1 MSVSKLCSTITG
13 LYSGEKNISDT
24 KYTYKYLQDVFNRLD
39 KAIGYSALGGRRE
52 NEFPPG
58 GSRERYED
66 YMRLETVR
74 KNPPYGT
81 KTGKVT
87 ISVHDADGKPLVSEL
102 RLIPK
107 SDSAK
112 LGVSTGYTN
121 TPVNNIEDI
130 CDKIY
135 GSHFDFGSACAS
147 HGTCEAYDAGKKI
160 NICERKKNAEETFGK
175 HVEQTA
181 EQHVGSIAGEDSEA
195 TKTVVKEDEETP
207 VKDNSVCVWKNVSPS
222 CDSEDYTWYD
232 YFRRVTKEN
241 GTFTENIPIGTYIL
255 IVSHGS
261 EWEIAK
267 SEITVPGDN
276 EITLNRIVDLA
287 AENWYAGDLHHHS
300 VFSSPLYPP
309 DGTDYV
315 YDTPEKIKNS
325 MLARGLSYGAL
336 SDHHNTYN
344 HRTWEKFKTSDF
356 TPILSKEIS
365 TSNGHV
371 LQLNTDPD
379 IIYRIPKEE
388 DRTPEVMRAEYIRIT
403 DEIKSYGGHPQINH
417 PCDMQKSI
425 SYPPEFADMIDIFYT
440 MEIWNGS
447 HPLFD
452 RCTNGNAMEMWMNI
466 LKSGKF
472 IAATTGSDTHEITC
486 EFWFD
491 AVNYVFGMYRAVKA
505 ALANTLHAH
514 NKNGI
519 ILEGKD
525 LEDAAFFDLL
535 MTDALPTVKRWALFN
550 LSSGCVRTYVHCTQE
565 RTPKNILAELKQGH
579 SFLTNGPILIAEIRD
594 KAASLKIISNRPL
607 ARLIVYSD
615 TGVPEEFALAAPVR
629 INGGFDYSCEINL
642 NTAGKKWF
650 VFRIFGDDVTTE
662 AITNPIQIEG

>member
-1 MSVSKLCSTITG
+1 
-13 LYSGEKNISDT
+13 
-24 KYTYKYLQDVFNRLD
+24 
-39 KAIGYSALGGRRE
+39 
-52 NEFPPG
+52 
-58 GSRERYED
+58 
-66 YMRLETVR
+66 MRLETVR

-147 HGTCEAYDAGKKI
+147 HGTCEAYGAGKKI
-160 NICERKKNAEETFGK
+160 NICEQKKNAEETFGK

-181 EQHVGSIAGEDSEA
+181 EQHVGSIEGEDSEA

-232 YFRRVTKEN
+232 YFRRITQEN
-241 GTFTENIPIGTYIL
+241 GTFTENIPIGTYTL
-255 IVSHGS
+255 IVSRGS
-261 EWEIAK
+261 EWEIVK
-267 SEITVPGDN
+267 SEITVPGDVD
-276 EITLNRIVDLA
+276 ITLNRIIDLA
-287 AENWYAGDLHHHS
+287 AENRYAGDLHHHS
-300 VFSSPLYPP
+300 VFSSPIYPP

-344 HRTWEKFKTSDF
+344 HRTWEKFKSNDF

-379 IIYRIPKEE
+379 IIYRIPPEE
-388 DRTPEVMRAEYIRIT
+388 DRTPNVMRAEYIRIT
-403 DEIKSYGGHPQINH
+403 DLIKSYGGHPQINH

-425 SYPPEFADMIDIFYT
+425 SYPPEFVDMIDIFYT

-505 ALANTLHAH
+505 ALVNTLYAH

-519 ILEGKD
+519 ILKGKD
-525 LEDAAFFDLL
+525 LEDAVYFDRL
-535 MTDALPTVKRWALFN
+535 MTATLPTVKRWALFN
-550 LSSGCVRTYVHCTQE
+550 LSSGCVRTYVHCVQE
-565 RTPKNILAELKQGH
+565 KTPKNILAALRQGD
-579 SFLTNGPILIAEIRD
+579 SFLTNGPILIAEILNKD
-594 KAASLKIISNRPL
+594 LNADSDKNLSENTGLAQNNESGKAASLKIISNRPL
-607 ARLIVYSD
+607 VRLIAYSD
-615 TGVPEEFALAAPVR
+615 TGAPEEFCLAAPVH
-629 INGGFDYSCEINL
+629 INGGFDYSCKINL
-642 NTAGKKWF
+642 NTEGKRWF
-650 VFRIFGDDVTTE
+650 IFRVFGEDVTTE
-662 AITNPIQIEG
+662 AITNPIQIKG